1 VTLIHP
7 YNAIK
12 NAAEKYS
19 VNDSYEFNITYPEF
33 YIKESWSTH
42 YNKITDA
49 SYSSKVDYSIK
60 YTYNISGVID
70 KNSFVY
76 YQKGDCYEGNRLY
89 CYYDDYIAKID
100 GALLKFNYNNWSKKW
115 YNTPYYVNPFE
126 NCFFEKVNKFFGTY
140 IDDCNS
146 FYIGTDSTMS
156 GESRKFKII
165 LSSKV
170 LQNFLDIM
178 GFQSIE
184 NDPTNKKGLTNENW
198 QNKLEVYVWIGNDG
212 YIVKMETNLK
222 DLYDELYKDYYFN
235 SMPLYLEFSNIN
247 NVNLSLLEGALTAEF
262 K

>member
-42 YNKITDA
+42 
-49 SYSSKVDYSIK
+49 
-60 YTYNISGVID
+60 
-70 KNSFVY
+70 
-76 YQKGDCYEGNRLY
+76 
-89 CYYDDYIAKID
+89 
-100 GALLKFNYNNWSKKW
+100 WSKKW

-198 QNKLEVYVWIGNDG
+198 QNKL
-212 YIVKMETNLK
+212 
-222 DLYDELYKDYYFN
+222 
-235 SMPLYLEFSNIN
+235 
-247 NVNLSLLEGALTAEF
+247 
-262 K
+262 